1 MAKTVVELLVDD
13 LDGSEAAESV
23 RLGWNGEWRE
33 LELSAK
39 NLAVLSKSI
48 DRFWDAGRPVR
59 ASAPATRGRR
69 SSRSSMNGDRD
80 PKAIRRWAQA
90 NGIAVPARGRIPGR
104 VLDQYRQATGH

>member
-13 LDGSEAAESV
+13 LDGSEAEESV

-69 SSRSSMNGDRD
+69 ASRPSTNGDRD
-80 PKAIRRWAQA
+80 PKAIRQWAMA
-90 NGIAVPARGRIPGR
+90 SGIAVPSRGRIPGS
-104 VLDQYRQATGH
+104 VLEQYRQATGH